1 MARHKLTVP
10 RFNLVR
16 DAKSALWHVS
26 YTDPATGYTKKRST
40 GTRDRAEAARLMPAV
55 VHAIA
60 AAKPAKDADYV
71 LGELLNAYEA
81 DKCHAGKN
89 AMYYALKPLRAF
101 FHGFRPAQLNDAV
114 WRDYRAQRI
123 RQHNASAAF
132 KGAAKPVSDATA
144 VKELNVMRG
153 ALAWGRRNHWKG
165 LENVAVHVK
174 DAPDYAVQEYLTYVE
189 AERLLA
195 ACVEPHT
202 ALFVRI
208 ALATGARMSSILEL
222 TWDKVVWR
230 FSDDQKSAAPR
241 NVPLADSD
249 AMYFAN
255 VRPNAT
261 DDVDFDFELRETLR
275 LDLGIGRGNKRRGTG
290 IVARQNWRLY
300 QALKDAYDARDPAC
314 PYVIS
319 YRGKKVGKINLE
331 PAYKRAGLIS
341 SDGDG
346 YTRRVHLLKH
356 TCCSWLVQ
364 GGASYEAVAKLVGT
378 RAETIRKHYGHLS
391 PEHLETAGR
400 ALVV

>member
-16 DAKSALWHVS
+16 DAKSKLWHVS

-40 GTRDRAEAARLMPAV
+40 GTRDRTEAARLMPSV
-55 VHAIA
+55 VHEIA
-60 AAKPAKDADYV
+60 AAKPAKDAAYR

-89 AMYYALKPLRAF
+89 ATYYALKPLRAF

-114 WRDYRAQRI
+114 WRSYRDQRV

-132 KGAAKPVSDATA
+132 KDAAKPVSDATA

-153 ALAWGRRNHWKG
+153 ALSWGRRNGWKG
-165 LENVAVHVK
+165 LENAVVHVK

-208 ALATGARMSSILEL
+208 ALATGARMSSILEM
-222 TWDKVVWR
+222 TWDEVAWR

-241 NVPLADSD
+241 NVPLAETD
-249 AMYFAN
+249 AMYFAD

-275 LDLGIGRGNKRRGTG
+275 LDLGRGRGNKRRGTG

-314 PYVIS
+314 PFVIS
-319 YRGKKVGKINLE
+319 YRGKQVGKINLE

-341 SDGDG
+341 GDGDG

>member
-26 YTDPATGYTKKRST
+26 YTDPATSYTKKRST
-40 GTRDRAEAARLMPAV
+40 GTRDRAEAARRMPAI
-55 VHAIA
+55 VHDIA

-89 AMYYALKPLRAF
+89 ATYYALKPLRAF

-114 WRDYRAQRI
+114 WREYRAQRV

-132 KGAAKPVSDATA
+132 KGAAKTVSDATA

-153 ALAWGRRNHWKG
+153 ALSWGRRNHWKG
-165 LENVAVHVK
+165 LENVSVHIK
-174 DAPDYAVQEYLTYVE
+174 DAPDYAVQEHLTYAE

-195 ACVEPHT
+195 ACIEPHI

-208 ALATGARMSSILEL
+208 ALATGARMSAILEL

-230 FSDDQKSAAPR
+230 FSDDQKSSLPR
-241 NVPLADSD
+241 DMPLPGTN
-249 AMYFAN
+249 AMWAVN
-255 VRPNAT
+255 IRPDPIN
-261 DDVDFDFELRETLR
+261 DVDFDIELRETLR
-275 LDLGIGRGNKRRGTG
+275 LDLGRGRGNKRRGTG
-290 IVARQNWRLY
+290 IVARGNVRLY
-300 QALKDAYDARDPAC
+300 EALRDAYEARNPGC

-331 PAYKRAGLIS
+331 PAYRRAGLIS
-341 SDGDG
+341 GDGDG
-346 YTRRVHLLKH
+346 YTRRIHLLKH

-364 GGASYEAVAKLVGT
+364 GGASFEAVAKLVGT

-391 PEHLETAGR
+391 PEHLETAAR
-400 ALVV
+400 SVVV